1 MKPDPVNLSRLL
13 PLDYKQL
20 QALDVVVQEQNFE
33 RAARRLNL
41 TQSAISQRIKLL
53 EQSVAQPLLIR
64 TSPPVPTELG
74 QQLLGHYRQVS
85 QLERELLPSLLLD
98 APRQPLKVSM
108 AVNADSLATWFLPA
122 LAPLL
127 TQHPIEL
134 NLLIEDETRTLERLR
149 QGEAFAAVSTQP
161 RALPGCHASP
171 LGRMEYLLVCSPAF
185 NHQYFGEGLTL
196 ESLHQ
201 APGVAFDQRDDMH
214 ISYMSEYFAL
224 HAGSYPCHTVRSSE
238 AFIALACAGAAY
250 CLIPRLQIERE
261 LAAGALIP
269 LPAPPL
275 YRDLYWHRWVLE
287 RGVHWQISQA
297 ILQHGAACLL
307 PLADAER

>member
-98 APRQPLKVSM
+98 APRQPLKVSI

-171 LGRMEYLLVCSPAF
+171 LGRME
-185 NHQYFGEGLTL
+185 
-196 ESLHQ
+196 
-201 APGVAFDQRDDMH
+201 
-214 ISYMSEYFAL
+214 
-224 HAGSYPCHTVRSSE
+224 
-238 AFIALACAGAAY
+238 
-250 CLIPRLQIERE
+250 
-261 LAAGALIP
+261 
-269 LPAPPL
+269 
-275 YRDLYWHRWVLE
+275 
-287 RGVHWQISQA
+287 
-297 ILQHGAACLL
+297 
-307 PLADAER
+307 

>member
-98 APRQPLKVSM
+98 APRQPLKVSI
-108 AVNADSLATWFLPA
+108 AVNADSLAT
-122 LAPLL
+122 
-127 TQHPIEL
+127 
-134 NLLIEDETRTLERLR
+134 
-149 QGEAFAAVSTQP
+149 
-161 RALPGCHASP
+161 
-171 LGRMEYLLVCSPAF
+171 
-185 NHQYFGEGLTL
+185 
-196 ESLHQ
+196 
-201 APGVAFDQRDDMH
+201 
-214 ISYMSEYFAL
+214 
-224 HAGSYPCHTVRSSE
+224 
-238 AFIALACAGAAY
+238 
-250 CLIPRLQIERE
+250 
-261 LAAGALIP
+261 
-269 LPAPPL
+269 
-275 YRDLYWHRWVLE
+275 
-287 RGVHWQISQA
+287 
-297 ILQHGAACLL
+297 
-307 PLADAER
+307 